1 MFIFLGRCIVSVT
14 VHNLHFKIFSSWTS
28 TGNRKRKTSMKISID
43 KLVLSKPNSNFEQL
57 RTSNFLVHLYL
68 IAVYSGS
75 GTGFYL
81 SLMSTVATMSLA
93 QSTLGRR
100 GTLHKLLL
108 FYFFCSRHSTFAICY
123 YSLSHIHSSLA
134 TFLVCPFVSK
144 KWQRI
149 RSPLAD
155 RTMLTCLSSNG

>member
-75 GTGFYL
+75 GTGFDL

-108 FYFFCSRHSTFAICY
+108 VLLFLLQAFNICY
-123 YSLSHIHSSLA
+123 LLLQSVPYSFLFSHITCMSL
-134 TFLVCPFVSK
+134 CK
-144 KWQRI
+144 
-149 RSPLAD
+149 
-155 RTMLTCLSSNG
+155 

>member
-123 YSLSHIHSSLA
+123 YRKSVPYSFLFSHIPCMSL
-134 TFLVCPFVSK
+134 CK
-144 KWQRI
+144 
-149 RSPLAD
+149 
-155 RTMLTCLSSNG
+155 